1 MSEGQNE
8 VVGEPWASA
17 ADLDTIDL
25 STLLEPVDRA
35 DEFALERALLDAV
48 KTAEEAGEDG
58 RARAFRLFA
67 IICSFHLRVEDP
79 AQAWGPRWESPEGRS
94 HTASDLRGEPT
105 KILANYLPKIAHS
118 LLRAR
123 VADVVWYNDRSQ
135 HEAATIAISSYCDLI
150 VQRLN
155 GSLKARFE
163 DLEDSLMDGV
173 TWLRRAMQLSDLS
186 GRREPSDALKCATAS
201 LYDRALAA
209 GHYVNFVNVAQ
220 IRIDHDL
227 VDVATVASNAEAL
240 AQSRAGGEY
249 PMAVQGA
256 WNLAASCFARL
267 GDKESER
274 RCRERSVDE
283 TLRMRE
289 QVDSSSARAFWTR
302 KAIAE
307 LRSAGGF
314 GERIKQLRAELRE
327 LQDASL
333 DEFGQFTLP
342 TDLSDQRKAVIELF
356 DGLGLPDVLLQFAI
370 IPRTPTIEEL
380 KSQALENR
388 KTCILGSL
396 MASSYSDREGKVIAE
411 TPAGAL
417 DSEPDDEWI
426 KAESLRTLDLFR
438 HQIVGGFIEP
448 ARRNV
453 MMRFPLE
460 ERHFE
465 PIATMSPFVPQG
477 HEFLFMLGFARLW
490 QGDFASAA
498 HLLLPQLENSLRH
511 VLLNSGRESSKIK
524 PDMLQE
530 DRSLSG
536 LLLSLRPELEEIF
549 GPDLV
554 NEIDLLFNFRAGPSL
569 RHEIAHG
576 KLTTGACYHRDGI
589 YACWL
594 IYRLTCLPLVRYWP
608 DQVAAA
614 IEHAAL

>member
-1 MSEGQNE
+1 MSEAQKE
-8 VVGEPWASA
+8 AVSEPWASA
-17 ADLDTIDL
+17 ADFDAINL

-35 DEFALERALLDAV
+35 DEFALERALLDAM
-48 KTAEEAGEDG
+48 KTAEEAGQDSS
-58 RARAFRLFA
+58 ARALRLFA

-79 AQAWGPRWESPEGRS
+79 AQPWGPRWESPEGRS
-94 HTASDLRGEPT
+94 YTASDLRGEPT
-105 KILANYLPKIAHS
+105 RVLADYVSKIEHP

-135 HEAATIAISSYCDLI
+135 HEAATIAIESYCDLI
-150 VQRLN
+150 VRRLD

-163 DLEDSLMDGV
+163 DLEDSVMDGV
-173 TWLRRAMQLSDLS
+173 TWLRRAMQLSGLS
-186 GRREPSDALKCATAS
+186 GRRELSDALKSAASS
-201 LYDRALAA
+201 LYDRALAS
-209 GHYVNFVNVAQ
+209 GHYVNFVNIAQ

-227 VDVATVASNAEAL
+227 VDIATVARDAETL
-240 AQSRAGGEY
+240 AQSRVGGEY

-256 WNLAASCFARL
+256 WNLAAGCFARL

-307 LRSAGGF
+307 LRSAGAF
-314 GERIKQLRAELRE
+314 AQRIKQLRAELRE

-356 DGLGLPDVLLQFAI
+356 EGLGLPEVLLQFAI
-370 IPRTPTIEEL
+370 VPRTPTIEQL

-388 KTCILGSL
+388 KTSILGSL
-396 MASSYSDREGKVIAE
+396 MSSSYSDREGKVIAE

-448 ARRNV
+448 ARHNV

-477 HEFLFMLGFARLW
+477 HEFLFMLGFARFW

-536 LLLSLRPELEEIF
+536 LLLNLRPELEEIF
-549 GPDLV
+549 GADII

-569 RHEIAHG
+569 RHEVAHG
-576 KLTTGACYHRDGI
+576 KLTTGACYHRDAI

-594 IYRLTCLPLVRYWP
+594 IYRLMCLPLVRYWP
-608 DQVAAA
+608 DQVAPA
-614 IEHAAL
+614 IEHAAF